1 MSKIIKIATVTITSI
16 VVAIVGLILVLY
28 LAVIPAVIK
37 NPSFLDYVK
46 NLVWKNCGAE
56 LIVSNPCLKTSFRPE
71 ITFKTDT
78 MSLTKDGEMLLNLEN
93 FDSEISFAKIFSK
106 RIILKK
112 LGADDIFV
120 DVNKLQKLSIKQSDK
135 EQKSSGIKLDWLSAL
150 LYV

>member
-1 MSKIIKIATVTITSI
+1 MSNFIKIATVAITSI

-46 NLVWKNCGAE
+46 NLVWENCGAE
-56 LIVSNPCLKTSFRPE
+56 LIVSNPCLKTSLRPE
-71 ITFKTDT
+71 ISFKTDT

-93 FDSEISFAKIFSK
+93 FDSEVSFAKIFSK
-106 RIILKK
+106 KIILKK

-135 EQKSSGIKLDWLSAL
+135 
-150 LYV
+150 